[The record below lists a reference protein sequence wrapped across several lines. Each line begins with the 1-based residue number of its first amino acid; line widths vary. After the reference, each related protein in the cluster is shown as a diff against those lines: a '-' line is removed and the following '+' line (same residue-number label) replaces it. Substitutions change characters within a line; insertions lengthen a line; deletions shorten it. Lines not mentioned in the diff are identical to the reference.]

1 MNSDVLMSSD
11 DVAILF
17 AALVIGGL
25 ALAALISM
33 PVLELPDDDYP
44 QGPFRH
50 SSDDEQDDEDEQPKC
65 QKIQYL

>member
-1 MNSDVLMSSD
+1 MENISSG
-11 DVAILF
+11 DVAIFF

-50 SSDDEQDDEDEQPKC
+50 SSDDEEEDDEDEQPKC